1 VAKLDARRRP
11 GTRRALTSASKEV
24 NAVREIR
31 DIPVG
36 DLMSTAVVT
45 VTPETSVEALTDLM
59 TKHDYNGFPVVTET
73 GRLVGLV
80 TRTDLFKL
88 YLLAY
93 RTFIPAIEDTW
104 VSSVGAIMS
113 TGVVALY
120 PVEPAIKAIALMVDH
135 RIRTI
140 PIVTDTPA
148 GTTVVGVVAR
158 RDLARALKP

>member
-1 VAKLDARRRP
+1 M
-11 GTRRALTSASKEV
+11 TSSIETLTE
-24 NAVREIR
+24 
-31 DIPVG
+31 
-36 DLMSTAVVT
+36 
-45 VTPETSVEALTDLM
+45 LM
-59 TKHDYNGFPVVTET
+59 TKHDYNGFPVITDT

-80 TRTDLFKL
+80 TRSDLFKA

-93 RTFIPAIEDTW
+93 RTFIPALEDTW
-104 VSSVGAIMS
+104 VSSIGAIMS

-140 PIVTDTPA
+140 PIVTDTAA
-148 GTTVVGVVAR
+148 GTTVVGIVTR

>member
-1 VAKLDARRRP
+1 M
-11 GTRRALTSASKEV
+11 
-24 NAVREIR
+24 REIL

-59 TKHDYNGFPVVTET
+59 TKHDYNGFPVVTDT
-73 GRLVGLV
+73 GKLVGLV
-80 TRTDLFKL
+80 TRTDLFKV

-93 RTFIPAIEDTW
+93 RPFIPALEDTW

-120 PVEPAIKAIALMVDH
+120 PVEPALKAIALMVDH

-140 PIVTDTPA
+140 PIVTDTAA
-148 GTTVVGVVAR
+148 GTIVVGVVAR